1 MADTNTF
8 DWQSLE
14 YGLSGNAKSSN
25 TGSQFA
31 NTITGINAI
40 ANTVFGFLGQSQQT
54 KQSKY
59 ELEALTKQK
68 ELSAIQGE
76 IDLNLKRMEAD
87 IELKKQEL
95 VASQKADV
103 TKNII
108 KIVFIL
114 GGLFFLGFVV
124 YLVFKRT
131 DAKVPPGPAAV
142 STPILAQDPGHGIEV

>member
-1 MADTNTF
+1 MAETSTF
-8 DWQSLE
+8 DWQSLD
-14 YGLSGNAKSSN
+14 YGLSGNAKSSSN
-25 TGSQFA
+25 TSGSQFA

-40 ANTVFGFLGQSQQT
+40 ANTVFSFLGQSQQT

-59 ELEALTKQK
+59 ELQALTKQK

-103 TKNII
+103 TKNIT
-108 KIVFIL
+108 KMAFIL

-131 DAKVPPGPAAV
+131 DAKIPPTPVAV
-142 STPILAQDPGHGIEV
+142 STSIPA